1 MATELKKSTPDET
14 SVGNGTYDDTV
25 NSAKSSDDS
34 IYASLIGTG
43 EIVFPDAGTGNS
55 AYQQWLQN
63 QGVDLQGQ
71 YAQSVKQA
79 QQAYAQALAAN
90 KSAYEQQLTTYGAA
104 AENLA
109 KSGLSASGYSDYLAG
124 KAYAAQQ
131 AANTAAGKQYAMQ
144 QQSALQNAQ
153 EQSQAAYS
161 EYLSQVNQQA
171 QDIFSTLQSTGGKLS
186 DEAKKYYETV
196 GYSPDAIEKAE
207 TLYSQYTATP
217 EYKQAQAQGALAS
230 AMQGTTLKD
239 IESTYGADAVNSVK
253 KDVSE
258 KMAQWANGTKN
269 MEQIL
274 SDIGY
279 DASNMSEE
287 ERKNAFT
294 NMLSYADN
302 ETQQAVLGKEMDN
315 AIENADRTSKTEVM
329 NAYQNSAKRIK
340 DLYDRG
346 VISEETRDSLAHKL
360 VDRMSASLVDGK
372 LSYTAIEKSNGQS
385 AQSTELVHP
394 GKRVDDYA
402 LKNRLDALG
411 ENVNIAKDNGVY
423 YVKGYIAP
431 DGQPSWYRLEGLGK
445 SKGIMDTLIEMTTV
459 LGIPLKGSGV
469 IGKQDGSKI
478 SLYSAENREATLQEK
493 NKAREYLATSANTS
507 SNVPSSLTRGNM
519 FASSI
524 ASAKQKAQ
532 KEYLD
537 MIVREAGYDPNNAT
551 DEQIRLAIEEWAKK
565 QG

>member
-1 MATELKKSTPDET
+1 MAKEEKKSTPDEINA
-14 SVGNGTYDDTV
+14 GNGTYDDTV
-25 NSAKSSDDS
+25 NSAENSDES
-34 IYASLIGTG
+34 RYASLLGTG
-43 EIVFPDAGTGNS
+43 EIVFPDAGAENS

-63 QGVDLQGQ
+63 HGVDLQGQ

-124 KAYAAQQ
+124 QAYAAQQ
-131 AANTAAGKQYAMQ
+131 AANVAAGQKYAEQ

-161 EYLSQVNQQA
+161 EYLSQVNKQA
-171 QDIFSTLQSTGGKLS
+171 QDIYSALQSTGGTLS
-186 DEAKKYYETV
+186 EEAKKYYETI
-196 GYSPDAIEKAE
+196 GYSPEAIEKAE

-230 AMQGTTLKD
+230 ALKGTTLKD

-253 KDVSE
+253 TDVSE
-258 KMAQWANGTKN
+258 KMAQWATGARN

-274 SDIGY
+274 NDIGY
-279 DASNMSEE
+279 DALNMSEE

-302 ETQQAVLGKEMDN
+302 ATQQAVLGKEMDN
-315 AIENADRTSKTEVM
+315 ALENADRTSETEVM

-346 VISEETRDSLAHKL
+346 VISQETRNSLAKKL
-360 VDRMSASLVDGK
+360 TDRMSAMLVDGK
-372 LSYTAIEKSNGQS
+372 LSYTAIEKSNGEKK
-385 AQSTELVHP
+385 QSTELVHP
-394 GKRVDDYA
+394 GKRVDDDA

-493 NKAREYLATSANTS
+493 NEAQEYLATSAKK
-507 SNVPSSLTRGNM
+507 SNNAPSSFTRGNM
-519 FASSI
+519 AASSI
-524 ASAKQKAQ
+524 ASETQKAQ

-537 MIVREAGYDPNNAT
+537 MIVREAGYDPNNVT
-551 DEQIRLAIEEWAKK
+551 DEQIRRAIEEWTKK

>member
-1 MATELKKSTPDET
+1 MATKEKKSTPDEINA
-14 SVGNGTYDDTV
+14 GNGAYDDTV
-25 NSAKSSDDS
+25 NSAENSDES
-34 IYASLIGTG
+34 RYASLLGTG
-43 EIVFPDAGTGNS
+43 EIVFPDAGAGNS

-71 YAQSVKQA
+71 YVQSVKQA

-124 KAYAAQQ
+124 QAYAAQQ
-131 AANTAAGKQYAMQ
+131 AANVAAGQKYAMQ

-153 EQSQAAYS
+153 EQSQEAYS
-161 EYLSQVNQQA
+161 EYLSQVNKQA
-171 QDIFSTLQSTGGKLS
+171 QDIYTALQSTGGTLS
-186 DEAKKYYETV
+186 EEAKKYYETI
-196 GYSPDAIEKAE
+196 GYSPESIEKAE

-230 AMQGTTLKD
+230 ALKGTTLKD

-253 KDVSE
+253 TNVSE
-258 KMAQWANGTKN
+258 KMAQWATGARN

-274 SDIGY
+274 NDIGY
-279 DASNMSEE
+279 DALNMSEE

-302 ETQQAVLGKEMDN
+302 ATQQAVLEKEMDN
-315 AIENADRTSKTEVM
+315 ALENADRTSKTEVM

-346 VISEETRDSLAHKL
+346 VISQETRNSLAKKL
-360 VDRMSASLVDGK
+360 TDRISPSLVNGK
-372 LSYTAIEKSNGQS
+372 LSYTAIEKSSGKKK
-385 AQSTELVHP
+385 QSTELVHP
-394 GKRVDDYA
+394 GKRVDDDA
-402 LKNRLDALG
+402 LKNRLDAFG
-411 ENVNIAKDNGVY
+411 ENANIAKDNGVY

-431 DGQPSWYRLEGLGK
+431 DGEPSWYRLEGLGK
-445 SKGIMDTLIEMTTV
+445 SKSIMDTLIEIYTA
-459 LGIPLKGSGV
+459 LGTPLKGSGV
-469 IGKQDGSKI
+469 IGRQNGSQI

-493 NKAREYLATSANTS
+493 RKAQEYLANSAKRN
-507 SNVPSSLTRGNM
+507 NVPSTFTRGNM
-519 FASSI
+519 AASSI
-524 ASAKQKAQ
+524 ASETQKAK

-537 MIVREAGYDPNNAT
+537 MIVREAGYDPNNVT
-551 DEQIRLAIEEWAKK
+551 DEQIRRAIEEWTKK

>member
-1 MATELKKSTPDET
+1 MATEEKKSTPDEINA
-14 SVGNGTYDDTV
+14 GNGTYDDTV
-25 NSAKSSDDS
+25 NSAENSDES
-34 IYASLIGTG
+34 RYASLLGTG
-43 EIVFPDAGTGNS
+43 EIVFPDAGAGNS

-90 KSAYEQQLTTYGAA
+90 KSAYEQQLTTYGAE

-124 KAYAAQQ
+124 QAYAAQQ
-131 AANTAAGKQYAMQ
+131 AANVAAGQKYAEQ
-144 QQSALQNAQ
+144 QQSALQTAQ
-153 EQSQAAYS
+153 DQSQEAYS

-171 QDIFSTLQSTGGKLS
+171 QDIYSALQSTGGTLS
-186 DEAKKYYETV
+186 DEAKKYYETI
-196 GYSPDAIEKAE
+196 GYSPEAIEKAE

-230 AMQGTTLKD
+230 ALKGTTLKD

-253 KDVSE
+253 TNISE
-258 KMAQWANGTKN
+258 RMAQWATGTRN
-269 MEQIL
+269 IEQIL
-274 SDIGY
+274 NDIGY

-302 ETQQAVLGKEMDN
+302 TTQQAVLEKEMDN
-315 AIENADRTSKTEVM
+315 ALENADRTSETEVM

-340 DLYDRG
+340 DLYDSG
-346 VISEETRDSLAHKL
+346 VISKETRDSLAQKL
-360 VDRMSASLVDGK
+360 TNRMSASLVDGK
-372 LSYTAIEKSNGQS
+372 LSYTAIEKSSGKKK
-385 AQSTELVHP
+385 QSTELVHP
-394 GKRVDDYA
+394 GKRVDDDA
-402 LKNRLDALG
+402 LKNRLDAFG
-411 ENVNIAKDNGVY
+411 ENANIAKDNGVY

-431 DGQPSWYRLEGLGK
+431 DGEPSWYRLEGLGK
-445 SKGIMDTLIEMTTV
+445 SKGIMDTLIEISTA
-459 LGIPLKGSGV
+459 LGTPLKGSGV
-469 IGKQDGSKI
+469 IGRQNGSQI

-493 NKAREYLATSANTS
+493 RKAQEYLATSAKKSN
-507 SNVPSSLTRGNM
+507 NVPSTFTRGNM
-519 FASSI
+519 AASSI
-524 ASAKQKAQ
+524 ASETKKAQ

-551 DEQIRLAIEEWAKK
+551 DEQIRRAIEEWTKK

>member
-1 MATELKKSTPDET
+1 MATEEKKSTPDET
-14 SVGNGTYDDTV
+14 SAANGTYDDTV
-25 NSAKSSDDS
+25 NSSKNSDES

-63 QGVDLQGQ
+63 HGVDLQGQ

-124 KAYAAQQ
+124 QAYAAQQ
-131 AANTAAGKQYAMQ
+131 AANTAATQQYAMQ

-171 QDIFSTLQSTGGKLS
+171 QDIYSTLQSTGGKLS
-186 DEAKKYYETV
+186 DEAKKYYETI
-196 GYSPDAIEKAE
+196 GYSPDAIAKAE

-230 AMQGTTLKD
+230 AMQGITLKD
-239 IESTYGADAVNSVK
+239 IESTYGVDAVNSVK
-253 KDVSE
+253 TDVSE
-258 KMAQWANGTKN
+258 KMAQWANGTRN

-274 SDIGY
+274 AEIGY
-279 DASNMSEE
+279 NASNMSEE

-302 ETQQAVLGKEMDN
+302 ATQQAVLGKEMDN
-315 AIENADRTSKTEVM
+315 ALENADRTSKTEVM
-329 NAYQNSAKRIK
+329 NSYQNSAKRIK

-346 VISEETRDSLAHKL
+346 VISKETRDSLAHKL

-372 LSYTAIEKSNGQS
+372 LSYAGVEKSNGQNV
-385 AQSTELVHP
+385 QSTELVHP
-394 GKRVDDYA
+394 GKRVDDES
-402 LKNRLDALG
+402 LKNRLNAFG
-411 ENVNIAKDNGVY
+411 ENANIAKDNGVY

-445 SKGIMDTLIEMTTV
+445 SKGIMDTLIELTMV

-469 IGKQDGSKI
+469 IGKQGGSKI
-478 SLYSAENREATLQEK
+478 SLYSAEIATNA
-493 NKAREYLATSANTS
+493 NKIN
-507 SNVPSSLTRGNM
+507 NIPSSVTRGNM

-524 ASAKQKAQ
+524 ESAIQKEQ

-537 MIVREAGYDPNNAT
+537 MIVREAGYDPNNVT
-551 DEQIRLAIEEWAKK
+551 DEQIKRAIEEWAKK

>member
-1 MATELKKSTPDET
+1 MATEEKKSTPDET
-14 SVGNGTYDDTV
+14 NAGNGAYDDTV
-25 NSAKSSDDS
+25 NSAENSDES
-34 IYASLIGTG
+34 RYASLLGTG
-43 EIVFPDAGTGNS
+43 EIVFPDAGAGNS

-124 KAYAAQQ
+124 QAYAAQQ
-131 AANTAAGKQYAMQ
+131 AANVAAGQKYAEQ
-144 QQSALQNAQ
+144 QQSALQTAQ
-153 EQSQAAYS
+153 EQSQEAYS
-161 EYLSQVNQQA
+161 EYLSQVNKQA
-171 QDIFSTLQSTGGKLS
+171 QDIYTALQSTGGTLS

-196 GYSPDAIEKAE
+196 GYSPEAIEKAE

-230 AMQGTTLKD
+230 ALKGTTLKD
-239 IESTYGADAVNSVK
+239 IESTYGADAINSVK
-253 KDVSE
+253 TNVSE
-258 KMAQWANGTKN
+258 RMAQWANGTRN
-269 MEQIL
+269 IEQIL
-274 SDIGY
+274 NDIGY

-302 ETQQAVLGKEMDN
+302 TTQQAVLEKEMDN
-315 AIENADRTSKTEVM
+315 ALENADRTSETEVM
-329 NAYQNSAKRIK
+329 NSYQNSAKRIK

-346 VISEETRDSLAHKL
+346 VISQETRDSLAQKL
-360 VDRMSASLVDGK
+360 TNRMSASLVDGK
-372 LSYTAIEKSNGQS
+372 LSYTAIEKSSGKKK
-385 AQSTELVHP
+385 QSTELVHP
-394 GKRVDDYA
+394 GKRVDDDA
-402 LKNRLDALG
+402 LKNRLDAFG
-411 ENVNIAKDNGVY
+411 ENANIAKDNGVY

-431 DGQPSWYRLEGLGK
+431 DGEPSWYRLEGLGK
-445 SKGIMDTLIEMTTV
+445 SKGIMDTLIEISTD
-459 LGIPLKGSGV
+459 LGTPLKGSGV
-469 IGKQDGSKI
+469 IGRQNGSQI

-493 NKAREYLATSANTS
+493 RKAQEYLATSVKKSN
-507 SNVPSSLTRGNM
+507 NVPSTFTRGNM
-519 FASSI
+519 AASSI
-524 ASAKQKAQ
+524 ASETQKAQ

-537 MIVREAGYDPNNAT
+537 MIVREAGYDPNNVT
-551 DEQIRLAIEEWAKK
+551 EEQIRRAIEEWAKK